1 MVVWEESLD
10 PLAKIIS
17 VSEEFADDIR
27 IIITI
32 KTMIMINVTTIS
44 LKIVLIIQIIVTMK
58 IILMIIINM
67 FVIKNNINS

>member
-17 VSEEFADDIR
+17 VSEEFADDIWA
-27 IIITI
+27 IIIIMTI
-32 KTMIMINVTTIS
+32 IMINVTTML
-44 LKIVLIIQIIVTMK
+44 LKIVLIIEIKVTIK